1 MSNRLCGLVA
11 YVLKP
16 PALANRALAKVA
28 PGVAAH
34 PAATWRRCVDQL
46 PDLFVGFGASRPT
59 TRGAFSLAEPDRL
72 DVLRCLPYR
81 TSIHMLNV
89 QEPARSGLI
98 DDNENIA
105 PLEAK
110 GCMRCRPMR
119 SLSFSFLGP
128 VGRRVVAAQN

>member
-16 PALANRALAKVA
+16 PALANRALAKAA
-28 PGVAAH
+28 PGVATCRS
-34 PAATWRRCVDQL
+34 AAQAVCRFWR
-46 PDLFVGFGASRPT
+46 SRPT
-59 TRGAFSLAEPDRL
+59 TRAAFSLAEPDRL

-81 TSIHMLNV
+81 TSIHMPNV
-89 QEPARSGLI
+89 RKPARSGMI

-110 GCMRCRPMR
+110 
-119 SLSFSFLGP
+119 
-128 VGRRVVAAQN
+128 VVCSAAL